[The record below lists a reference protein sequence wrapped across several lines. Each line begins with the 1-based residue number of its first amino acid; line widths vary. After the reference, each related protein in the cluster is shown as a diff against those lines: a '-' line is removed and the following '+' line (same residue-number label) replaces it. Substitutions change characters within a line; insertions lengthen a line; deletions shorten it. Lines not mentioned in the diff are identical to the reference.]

1 MNFLA
6 LFNAFAEQSEVFDK
20 YVLAAGLLLF
30 LYFSTN
36 SRREK
41 LAIFWT
47 IILSFLIAR
56 LVITP
61 IIHFLYYQPHIASLA
76 QLRLL
81 ESEQNDWPFPNGHAA
96 FLLAISTAV
105 HLYNKK
111 WGIGFFIVVLFLSI
125 SRIVAEVH
133 GLADMLGG
141 MIIGVITAALIY
153 YMTAKRRAT
162 ASTKV

>member
-20 YVLAAGLLLF
+20 YILAIGLLLF
-30 LYFSTN
+30 LFFSTN
-36 SRREK
+36 TRREK

-47 IILSFLIAR
+47 IMLSFLIAR

-61 IIHFLYYQPHIASLA
+61 IIHLLYYQPHIASLA

-96 FLLAISTAV
+96 FLFAIATAMY
-105 HLYNKK
+105 LYNRK
-111 WGIGFFIVVLFLSI
+111 WGIGFLS
-125 SRIVAEVH
+125 R
-133 GLADMLGG
+133 
-141 MIIGVITAALIY
+141 
-153 YMTAKRRAT
+153 
-162 ASTKV
+162 